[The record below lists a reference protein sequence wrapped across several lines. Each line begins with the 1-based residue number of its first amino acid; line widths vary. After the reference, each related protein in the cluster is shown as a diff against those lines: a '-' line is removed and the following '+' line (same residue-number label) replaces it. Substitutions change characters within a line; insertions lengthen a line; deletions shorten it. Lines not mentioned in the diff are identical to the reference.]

1 MLEVSSVSVA
11 YETLPVLFEASLR
24 VTEGEIVAVLGTNGA
39 GKTTLLRAISGLV
52 PLRSGTVRFEGKD
65 LKKVSDFERVALG
78 LVHVPEGRRVFASLT
93 VMENLRLGGKLVLRN
108 KQELNSRI
116 ERAFG
121 FFPRLRE
128 RSKQIAATLS
138 GGEQQ
143 MLAVARGLMSNP
155 RLLMIDEASLGLAP
169 SMIDQLF
176 DILREIHADG
186 TSLLI
191 VEQNTRVSLEIA
203 HRAYVLEKG
212 TVVFDGTAAE
222 MMEDPRLLNTY
233 LGGELS
239 APAV

>member
-1 MLEVSSVSVA
+1 
-11 YETLPVLFEASLR
+11 
-24 VTEGEIVAVLGTNGA
+24 
-39 GKTTLLRAISGLV
+39 
-52 PLRSGTVRFEGKD
+52 
-65 LKKVSDFERVALG
+65 
-78 LVHVPEGRRVFASLT
+78 
-93 VMENLRLGGKLVLRN
+93 
-108 KQELNSRI
+108 
-116 ERAFG
+116 
-121 FFPRLRE
+121 
-128 RSKQIAATLS
+128 
-138 GGEQQ
+138 

-191 VEQNTRVSLEIA
+191 VEQNARVSLEIA